1 VARDDGSIEVYSY
14 EHKSPVPSIRY
25 ETKIEEAITGIDV
38 GFITNTHRQEVLIS
52 TYSGKII
59 SLMDKTSSKV

>member
-25 ETKIEEAITGIDV
+25 DTKIEEAITGIDV
-38 GFITNTHRQEVLIS
+38 GFITNPHRQEVLIS